1 MAINNYQQYLD
12 LLKENR
18 VADFQTSAVLGRAQR
33 MSALWPSFLPAP
45 STPTTSTA
53 LDSTSDVAIGPIPS
67 VGSGQL
73 SILGGRLNTGG
84 AAGVGL
90 ILIDLL
96 NHSGGMAGNITGSQ
110 TTNIPTAP
118 LTRYTDGNGVM
129 AGLIIHTQVG
139 TVACTVT
146 ATYTNQLGVTG
157 NITTPTSIGATGFRE
172 IRSLILLPLA
182 AGDTGVRSV
191 ESVNISGSTATA
203 TGTIGNFGVCLFK
216 PLSMIPLNDVMG
228 AMPVDA
234 VSTGGFIASLT
245 GMPSGSCITCAAIA
259 NTTQTLSGAIILG
272 EI

>member
-33 MSALWPSFLPAP
+33 MSAVWPTFLPAP

-90 ILIDLL
+90 ILVDLL
-96 NHSGGMAGNITGSQ
+96 NHSGGLSGTVTGNQ
-110 TTNIPTAP
+110 TTNLPTAP
-118 LTRYTDGNGVM
+118 LTRYTGGGGVM
-129 AGLIIHTQVG
+129 AGIIIHTLIGNTG
-139 TVACTVT
+139 TTVSIN
-146 ATYTNQLGVTG
+146 YTNQAGVPG
-157 NITTPTSIGATGFRE
+157 NISSLTTIGGTGFRE
-172 IRSLILLPLA
+172 ARSLILIPLA
-182 AGDTGVRSV
+182 PGDTGVRSV
-191 ESVNISGSTATA
+191 ESVTLTAT
-203 TGTIGNFGVCLFK
+203 TGTAGNFGICLFK
-216 PLSMIPLNDVMG
+216 PLSMMPLNDVMG